1 MIQEKNVG
9 KGWLLKWP
17 WDAPHHLQAQQT
29 MMPFSRQ
36 HLHSG
41 FMVREMW
48 RAVASGRAVR
58 RELFEEAD
66 I

>member
-1 MIQEKNVG
+1 MAVG
-9 KGWLLKWP
+9 CPSSFTSPANYDAILLP
-17 WDAPHHLQAQQT
+17 ASS
-29 MMPFSRQ
+29 FR
-36 HLHSG
+36 

-48 RAVASGRAVR
+48 GAVASGRAVR